1 MKFVA
6 AWIQNEKCPAN
17 GDGIG
22 NGTDALEFLR
32 SGAEW
37 IPPFLSRE
45 RKLCLNVPPQLSQSR
60 ALRRSRADE
69 IHLQSMG
76 NPKPIFSVKDSTQ
89 AE

>member
-37 IPPFLSRE
+37 IYGIDLE
-45 RKLCLNVPPQLSQSR
+45 RIVG
-60 ALRRSRADE
+60 
-69 IHLQSMG
+69 G
-76 NPKPIFSVKDSTQ
+76 NKPGKG
-89 AE
+89 